1 MKLAWTPEARADR
14 RAIYIY
20 LEAENASAAMAL
32 DELFAKRS
40 KQLITHPM
48 TGRPG
53 RVSGTREL
61 VVHRNYLLVY
71 DVTGETVR
79 IIRILHAAQQWPPND
94 FQPTS

>member
-20 LEAENASAAMAL
+20 IEAENASAAIAL

-40 KQLITHPM
+40 KQLMTHPM

-53 RVSGTREL
+53 RVSGHANSSCTETICWFMI
-61 VVHRNYLLVY
+61 LLMK
-71 DVTGETVR
+71 R
-79 IIRILHAAQQWPPND
+79 CA
-94 FQPTS
+94 

>member
-14 RAIYIY
+14 RAIFSYI
-20 LEAENASAAMAL
+20 EAENASAAIAL

-40 KQLITHPM
+40 TQLITHPM

-71 DVTGETVR
+71 DLADETVR

-94 FQPTS
+94 VQPLS

>member
-14 RAIYIY
+14 RAIYTYI
-20 LEAENASAAMAL
+20 EAENATAALAL
-32 DELFAKRS
+32 DELLAKRS

-71 DVTGETVR
+71 DLADEMVR
-79 IIRILHAAQQWPPND
+79 IIRILHAAQQWPPSD
-94 FQPTS
+94 FQPIP

>member
-14 RAIYIY
+14 HAIYSYI
-20 LEAENASAAMAL
+20 EADNAAAALTL
-32 DELFAKRS
+32 DELFVKRS
-40 KQLITHPM
+40 TQLAAYPL

-61 VVHRNYLLVY
+61 VVHRNYLLIY
-71 DVTGETVR
+71 DLVDETVR

-94 FQPTS
+94 VGSAS

>member
-1 MKLAWTPEARADR
+1 VKLAWTPEARADR
-14 RAIYIY
+14 RAIYTYI
-20 LEAENASAAMAL
+20 EADNAAAALAL

-40 KQLITHPM
+40 TQLIAHPM

-71 DVTGETVR
+71 DLADETVR
-79 IIRILHAAQQWPPND
+79 IIRILHAAQQWPPRD
-94 FQPTS
+94 VRPTS

>member
-14 RAIYIY
+14 RAIYTYI
-20 LEAENASAAMAL
+20 EADNASAALAL

-40 KQLITHPM
+40 TQLIAHPM
-48 TGRPG
+48 TGRPV

-71 DVTGETVR
+71 DLADETVR
-79 IIRILHAAQQWPPND
+79 IIRILYAAQQWPPND
-94 FQPTS
+94 VQPVS

>member
-14 RAIYIY
+14 RAIYTYI
-20 LEAENASAAMAL
+20 EAENASAAIAL

-40 KQLITHPM
+40 KQLLAHPM
-48 TGRPG
+48 AGRPG
-53 RVSGTREL
+53 RISGTREL

-71 DVTGETVR
+71 DLTDEMVR

-94 FQPTS
+94 FQPIS

>member
-14 RAIYIY
+14 HAIYAYI
-20 LEAENASAAMAL
+20 EAENAAAALML

-40 KQLITHPM
+40 RQLITHPM

-61 VVHRNYLLVY
+61 VVHKNYILIY
-71 DVTGETVR
+71 DFAGETVR
-79 IIRILHAAQQWPPND
+79 IIRILHAAQQWPPLD
-94 FQPTS
+94 FQPVS